1 MFHHTVLLR
10 LSPAADDAFLTRVA
24 GFEAAIRSSCIGI
37 RVYRLLPNVAQ
48 TNKGFTHALFSVFE
62 SRAAFQAYEGSAV
75 HIELKTL
82 LQPVVEDIVV
92 ADGVDG

>member
-48 TNKGFTHALFSVFE
+48 TNKGF
-62 SRAAFQAYEGSAV
+62 
-75 HIELKTL
+75 KTL
-82 LQPVVEDIVV
+82 
-92 ADGVDG
+92 